1 MKASQSLTLLA
12 LLIGATTAAAQT
24 FPTKPLR
31 LVVAAAPGG
40 TPDILARIV
49 GPKLSEQ
56 VGQPV
61 IVDNRPGA
69 TGNIGAEVV
78 AKAPRDGYTLLMATA
93 VIAISPS
100 FYKNLPFDPVK
111 DLSPVT
117 QVASQATFLFVQNG
131 SPVNALKDLVRVGSI
146 RW

>member
-1 MKASQSLTLLA
+1 MQNARQPRDAGRSALTDDGQACSRRCESTGRKDMKTHQSLIALA

-78 AKAPRDGYTLLMATA
+78 AKAPRDGYTL
-93 VIAISPS
+93 
-100 FYKNLPFDPVK
+100 
-111 DLSPVT
+111 
-117 QVASQATFLFVQNG
+117 
-131 SPVNALKDLVRVGSI
+131 
-146 RW
+146 